1 MNELYSILSAAILF
15 GTAIPPAR
23 AAVQLSLDSF
33 HDNLASYGDWREVG
47 GHGYCWQPRM
57 WTATGAHAVM
67 AIGSMRMR
75 VDLGFGRALFPIMS
89 EIGTA
94 ASNTPNHHGRIVS
107 T

>member
-15 GTAIPPAR
+15 GTAIPPAH
-23 AAVQLSLDSF
+23 AAVQLSLDSMITS
-33 HDNLASYGDWREVG
+33 HLTAVG
-47 GHGYCWQPRM
+47 GKWATTAIAGNHAM
-57 WTATGAHAVM
+57 WTATRVHAVM

-75 VDLGFGRALFPIMS
+75 VDLGSGRALFPIMS